1 MTTAIYYIVVLTG
14 AGTLTRLLFRVIDLI
29 ERPRRTIKESVDM
42 TTRPDRC
49 KSTAGNGKAPRW
61 VRRNF
66 MNPESNLDYIL
77 SQEREREDAYAN
89 ELAFL
94 NDTFNL

>member
-1 MTTAIYYIVVLTG
+1 MTTAIYYSVIISG
-14 AGTLTRLLFRVIDLI
+14 AGALTYLLFRVIDLI
-29 ERPRRTIKESVDM
+29 ERPRRTIKESVAM
-42 TTRPDRC
+42 TTRPDRR

-77 SQEREREDAYAN
+77 SQEREREDACAN